1 VTDERSALSRT
12 KHLLTVF
19 LPFRVGQAE
28 GQVFEAKETNVY
40 LWLWRL
46 GKRCTVAREVND
58 VRQTSAH
65 EIAADIRFHNRLDTR
80 PCIGRDRADPRCAV
94 GPYAAKI
101 RDEA

>member
-1 VTDERSALSRT
+1 MSALRSRGRSISSRGSRLSASV
-12 KHLLTVF
+12 KLKGRCSK
-19 LPFRVGQAE
+19 PRRE
-28 GQVFEAKETNVY
+28 NVY
-40 LWLWRL
+40 LWLRRV

-65 EIAADIRFHNRLDTR
+65 KIAADIRFHNRLDTC
-80 PCIGRDRADPRCAV
+80 PCVGRDRADPRCAV